1 MKYDYIASAIL
12 LGLPNSGK
20 TTFLNTYSNKQKSDY
35 ATIGVDFNKF
45 QLKYNDNYY
54 QLKLWDTGNGL
65 LYRNI
70 IDDFLKKA
78 NIYIVINNNK
88 KYDFINEIFEIIH
101 YNNPQ
106 LIIFI
111 YNKKI
116 ENDNF
121 QYNENYIKNKNIN
134 ILIQFFYI
142 DVTKKNQVNQVFDFI
157 KQYINNLNNNKYN
170 NTIIKQSKLSCCNI
184 C

>member
-1 MKYDYIASAIL
+1 MKYDYTASVIL
-12 LGLPNSGK
+12 LGLQNSGK
-20 TTFLNTYSNKQKSDY
+20 TTFLNTYSNKLKSDY
-35 ATIGVDFNKF
+35 ATIGVDFHKF
-45 QLKYNDNYY
+45 QLKYNYNYY

-70 IDDFLKKA
+70 IGDFLKKA

-88 KYDFINEIFEIIH
+88 KYDFINEVFEITH

-111 YNKKI
+111 YNKTI

-121 QYNENYIKNKNIN
+121 QYNENYIKNKNTN
-134 ILIQFFYI
+134 ILIEFFYI
-142 DVTKKNQVNQVFDFI
+142 DVTKKNQVNQVFNFI
-157 KQYINNLNNNKYN
+157 IEYINNLNNNKYN
-170 NTIIKQSKLSCCNI
+170 TTIIKQSKFSCCNI